1 MKTIY
6 TLLLTAVIAFMTP
19 ATVMAQVEDFD
30 VNVGDFSKLVI
41 DNNID
46 VVYKHSKTLA
56 GHVQFKATKKV
67 ANNLMFINSGNKK
80 LTIHVSEDMMG
91 NDKTPLLTVY
101 SSTLEF
107 VENNADST
115 VIVYVPKGLK
125 EFTAV
130 SSRNGDT
137 KLDEVDV
144 EKLTVRIKTGW
155 GDIYAS
161 GKCDE
166 LIVRGLGTGDL
177 NVQELKARTANV
189 RYTGRGVVRC
199 DVVDELKVKG
209 AGGAMVLYKA
219 LPAKI
224 TKAKILR
231 GIKLGLLG
239 DEKK

>member
-1 MKTIY
+1 MKTIH
-6 TLLLTAVIAFMTP
+6 TLLLATIIAFMVP
-19 ATVMAQVEDFD
+19 ATAVAQVENFD
-30 VNVGDFSKLVI
+30 IKVGDFTKLIV

-46 VVYKHSKTLA
+46 VVYKQSNTLA
-56 GHVQFKATKKV
+56 GHVQFKCTKKV
-67 ANNLMFINSGNKK
+67 ANNLIFINSGNKK
-80 LTIHVSEDMMG
+80 LTIQVAEDMM
-91 NDKTPLLTVY
+91 NHDKTPLLTVY
-101 SSTLEF
+101 SKTLEF

-115 VIVYVPKGLK
+115 VIVKVPKGLK

-137 KLDEVDV
+137 KLEDVDV
-144 EKLTVRIKTGW
+144 EKLTVKIKTGW

-177 NVQELKARTANV
+177 NVQELKARKANV
-189 RYTGRGVVRC
+189 RYTGTGVVRC

-209 AGGAMVLYKA
+209 AGGAKVLYKM

-224 TKAKILR
+224 TKDKILR

-239 DEKK
+239 DEK